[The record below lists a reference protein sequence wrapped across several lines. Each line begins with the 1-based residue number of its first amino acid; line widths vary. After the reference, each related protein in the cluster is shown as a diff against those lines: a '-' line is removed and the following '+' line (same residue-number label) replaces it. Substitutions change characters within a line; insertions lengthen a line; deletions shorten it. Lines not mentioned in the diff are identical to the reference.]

1 MRGSVEPQSFPT
13 INSHRGVIHEEGI
26 VLPAVFQISDNTRS
40 GGFWVK
46 RVRVTTLISVGLV
59 LCASPAGAKLIPTTG
74 SFFTAPADGTLTFTF
89 EGYSADDTDQMV
101 FAFNGDA
108 LFTNQSAAVGDA
120 ILQIVVAGQI
130 YQLGLR
136 NNSTGDTWSSD
147 PASNWDGQLHLASTN
162 TFSDFH
168 LGAAVPTLVSTDC
181 ALVSGCYFGWEDLP
195 GPGAD
200 DDFNDLVF
208 ALQFTPTSPS
218 YSPYEPASIRY
229 GLTMTIRT
237 LRRSQL
243 DRVSDRIYE
252 ALRVDQAKFCGAR
265 TPPLMLGAG
274 SAHRTSHGTGRRRGS
289 LPRTPA

>member
-89 EGYSADDTDQMV
+89 EGYSAGDTDQMV

-108 LFTNQSAAVGDA
+108 LFTNKIASVGDVVHET
-120 ILQIVVAGQI
+120 VVADQT
-130 YQLGLR
+130 YRLGLR
-136 NNSTGDTWSSD
+136 NNSAGDTWSSD
-147 PASNWDGQLHLASTN
+147 PASNWDGVAHLASTS

-168 LGAAVPTLVSTDC
+168 LGAAVPTPVSTNC

-208 ALQFTPTSPS
+208 ALQFTPISSRSVDLRGDPV
-218 YSPYEPASIRY
+218 PEPGTLTLLCV
-229 GLTMTIRT
+229 GLLGLGFITHGR
-237 LRRSQL
+237 
-243 DRVSDRIYE
+243 
-252 ALRVDQAKFCGAR
+252 AGAV
-265 TPPLMLGAG
+265 L
-274 SAHRTSHGTGRRRGS
+274 SAAR
-289 LPRTPA
+289 A

>member
-1 MRGSVEPQSFPT
+1 
-13 INSHRGVIHEEGI
+13 
-26 VLPAVFQISDNTRS
+26 
-40 GGFWVK
+40 VK
-46 RVRVTTLISVGLV
+46 RVRVTTLIAAGLV
-59 LCASPAGAKLIPTTG
+59 LCASPAGAELIPTTG
-74 SFFTAPADGTLTFTF
+74 SFFTAPVDGTLTFTF

-108 LFTNQSAAVGDA
+108 LFTNQFAAAGDA

-147 PASNWDGQLHLASTN
+147 PASNWDGQLPLASTN

-208 ALQFTPTSPS
+208 ALQFTPISSRSVDPGD
-218 YSPYEPASIRY
+218 PVPEP
-229 GLTMTIRT
+229 GT
-237 LRRSQL
+237 
-243 DRVSDRIYE
+243 
-252 ALRVDQAKFCGAR
+252 
-265 TPPLMLGAG
+265 LMLLCAG
-274 SAHRTSHGTGRRRGS
+274 LLGLGFITHRR
-289 LPRTPA
+289 A